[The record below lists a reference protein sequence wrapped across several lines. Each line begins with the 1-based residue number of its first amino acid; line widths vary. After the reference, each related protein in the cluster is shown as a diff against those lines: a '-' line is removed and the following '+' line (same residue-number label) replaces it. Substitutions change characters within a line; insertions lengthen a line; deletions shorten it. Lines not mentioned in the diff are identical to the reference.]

1 MAEEKPT
8 KKPDKKPE
16 EEVKA
21 EKPAETPK
29 EEKKANKPA
38 EKKKS
43 KKGLIFGIIFGLIA
57 IVAVVLLVIFIP
69 KGGDADDPSKAL
81 SYSTAF
87 AIQDDG
93 KYTLWNKD
101 GNKVSEEEYD
111 YISSFIAGYAYARK
125 DNQVGIVRDN
135 GSVSV
140 EFGRYGELTQRGGLY
155 LAKDGNTKKSFV
167 LTGDGRQILEGD
179 NISLRTSYSS
189 SAYALAETP
198 EKIYAFGP
206 DGKTLAEMEVEEDA
220 NSARLDSSND
230 FGAVYYN
237 GRNVVFDVR
246 SGNVI
251 ADFEGDRY
259 SIDEVSDDRS
269 IVLIKNTEE
278 SKSYKLLVNGSTHE
292 LTDAKYYSI
301 TTLNHVI
308 GYDNYSELQLLDN
321 EYKVL
326 KKVSTYLALK
336 DSYNYA
342 AEASGGKAEIYRNGE
357 VIKTF
362 EDDADV
368 VSGVMYENYYAIRND
383 GKYKFYNLDGS
394 EAFGGKEYESIN
406 SLFDRHHHASVAE
419 EERKN
424 YLIDA
429 SGNRIGDGE
438 TTYRSIAVSRGGYE
452 VANSDGDYSI
462 LDKNGKPL
470 EDAKWYSS
478 IGYRTNPVG
487 HNIWTGKNDYS
498 DFDVIDVDNH
508 KVLLSHVNIQ
518 SFYANYFTVKNS
530 DGKLEYYTYEGKLFY
545 TATK

>member
-1 MAEEKPT
+1 M
-8 KKPDKKPE
+8 
-16 EEVKA
+16 
-21 EKPAETPK
+21 
-29 EEKKANKPA
+29 
-38 EKKKS
+38 
-43 KKGLIFGIIFGLIA
+43 
-57 IVAVVLLVIFIP
+57 VLLVIFIP

-125 DNQVGIVRDN
+125 DNQVGIVKDN

-155 LAKDGNTKKSFV
+155 LAKDGNIKKSFV

-206 DGKTLAEMEVEEDA
+206 DGKTLVEMEVKEDA
-220 NSARLDSSND
+220 SSARLDSSND

-278 SKSYKLLVNGSTHE
+278 SKSYKLLVNGSIHE
-292 LTDAKYYSI
+292 LTDAK
-301 TTLNHVI
+301 
-308 GYDNYSELQLLDN
+308 
-321 EYKVL
+321 
-326 KKVSTYLALK
+326 
-336 DSYNYA
+336 
-342 AEASGGKAEIYRNGE
+342 
-357 VIKTF
+357 
-362 EDDADV
+362 
-368 VSGVMYENYYAIRND
+368 
-383 GKYKFYNLDGS
+383 
-394 EAFGGKEYESIN
+394 
-406 SLFDRHHHASVAE
+406 
-419 EERKN
+419 
-424 YLIDA
+424 
-429 SGNRIGDGE
+429 
-438 TTYRSIAVSRGGYE
+438 
-452 VANSDGDYSI
+452 
-462 LDKNGKPL
+462 
-470 EDAKWYSS
+470 
-478 IGYRTNPVG
+478 
-487 HNIWTGKNDYS
+487 
-498 DFDVIDVDNH
+498 
-508 KVLLSHVNIQ
+508 
-518 SFYANYFTVKNS
+518 
-530 DGKLEYYTYEGKLFY
+530 
-545 TATK
+545 

>member
-155 LAKDGNTKKSFV
+155 LAKDGNIKKSFV

-198 EKIYAFGP
+198 EKIYAF
-206 DGKTLAEMEVEEDA
+206 
-220 NSARLDSSND
+220 
-230 FGAVYYN
+230 
-237 GRNVVFDVR
+237 
-246 SGNVI
+246 
-251 ADFEGDRY
+251 
-259 SIDEVSDDRS
+259 
-269 IVLIKNTEE
+269 
-278 SKSYKLLVNGSTHE
+278 THRAP
-292 LTDAKYYSI
+292 T
-301 TTLNHVI
+301 
-308 GYDNYSELQLLDN
+308 
-321 EYKVL
+321 
-326 KKVSTYLALK
+326 
-336 DSYNYA
+336 
-342 AEASGGKAEIYRNGE
+342 
-357 VIKTF
+357 
-362 EDDADV
+362 
-368 VSGVMYENYYAIRND
+368 
-383 GKYKFYNLDGS
+383 
-394 EAFGGKEYESIN
+394 
-406 SLFDRHHHASVAE
+406 
-419 EERKN
+419 
-424 YLIDA
+424 
-429 SGNRIGDGE
+429 
-438 TTYRSIAVSRGGYE
+438 
-452 VANSDGDYSI
+452 
-462 LDKNGKPL
+462 P
-470 EDAKWYSS
+470 
-478 IGYRTNPVG
+478 
-487 HNIWTGKNDYS
+487 
-498 DFDVIDVDNH
+498 
-508 KVLLSHVNIQ
+508 
-518 SFYANYFTVKNS
+518 
-530 DGKLEYYTYEGKLFY
+530 
-545 TATK
+545 